1 MSSALCTKKNGS
13 ALVLE
18 VIYLIFNEG
27 YAATFITAPF
37 GSSPGRPSLV
47 SLGVI
52 KSLVGLFHRLR
63 VNRTLTL

>member
-37 GSSPGRPSLV
+37 GSSPGRPLTQVRRSKNF
-47 SLGVI
+47 SG
-52 KSLVGLFHRLR
+52 GGNRGGHCHRF
-63 VNRTLTL
+63 

>member
-27 YAATFITAPF
+27 YAATLITAPF

-52 KSLVGLFHRLR
+52 KSSVGLFHRLR